1 MSHLL
6 YLMFRFDFD
15 VIENL
20 KNLESGELNTVRIRL
35 AAGCAV
41 FVRERRRRGREK

>member
-15 VIENL
+15 VMES
-20 KNLESGELNTVRIRL
+20 LEGL
-35 AAGCAV
+35 
-41 FVRERRRRGREK
+41 EKFGGSEQNPFMDGGDSYPHPTRCLLLL